1 MSIGGGN
8 GDAPPSRT
16 IGKSGSRTHAPS
28 MIDINMSNQNNSA
41 LNHYGGN
48 QGRRFFN
55 NGSPGKK
62 DQLQYLG
69 QQSQTLDPSYDEH
82 AQKKFGEEA
91 KLLEQDPFML
101 EE

>member
-1 MSIGGGN
+1 MMASP
-8 GDAPPSRT
+8 AHT
-16 IGKSGSRTHAPS
+16 A
-28 MIDINMSNQNNSA
+28 DINMSNQNNSA

-48 QGRRFFN
+48 QGRRFFK

-69 QQSQTLDPSYDEH
+69 QQSQTLDPSYDEYAH
-82 AQKKFGEEA
+82 RKFGEEA